1 MVGPNYR
8 LLVGTVL
15 SIFVAV
21 GFLIVVG
28 MAYMI
33 RTVEYLQ
40 LAVTLPAVLLLSY
53 YWWDKSYLLVAL
65 ASDLSEVMISLG
77 ISLTGC
83 CQSRPAGWC
92 PEAGWRKRRRYYVT
106 CLTLTVCT
114 RNFSED
120 NIMFSLLTINLLV
133 YVGTILPD
141 DFDLNAEVKVVKNDN
156 SLKELLNAPR
166 LMCRSLIIFLN
177 W

>member
-92 PEAGWRKRRRYYVT
+92 PEVGWRRQRRYYVM
-106 CLTLTVCT
+106 CLTLTVCL
-114 RNFSED
+114 SSIVE
-120 NIMFSLLTINLLV
+120 MV
-133 YVGTILPD
+133 
-141 DFDLNAEVKVVKNDN
+141 
-156 SLKELLNAPR
+156 
-166 LMCRSLIIFLN
+166 
-177 W
+177 